1 MLHRRTEILI
11 KCRYRNKYALI
22 WAEFRFKVS
31 TKRFTQNY
39 YFPESG
45 WLLFSSSSLYN
56 WAHAFPV
63 ILCKRYHSI
72 ASLTFY
78 SFGWRLL
85 QCQDETLSSKSVI
98 SFVWN
103 SLKYINIYLYIYI
116 CICIYI
122 LYIYT
127 YIYIYIYL
135 YIYIYIYIY
144 IFIYIIYICVY
155 IVSIIYIYNTY
166 KYIYNLYYFIYKHKT

>member
-98 SFVWN
+98 FFVWN
-103 SLKYINIYLYIYI
+103 SLKYINIYLYIYV
-116 CICIYI
+116 YV
-122 LYIYT
+122 YIY
-127 YIYIYIYL
+127 YIYIHIYTYIYL

-166 KYIYNLYYFIYKHKT
+166 KYIYNLYYFMYKHKT

>member
-98 SFVWN
+98 FFVWN

-116 CICIYI
+116 YVYV
-122 LYIYT
+122 YIY
-127 YIYIYIYL
+127 YIYIYIYIHIYIFIHIHI

-144 IFIYIIYICVY
+144 YIYMCVYSKYYIYI
-155 IVSIIYIYNTY
+155 
-166 KYIYNLYYFIYKHKT
+166 

>member
-1 MLHRRTEILI
+1 MLHRQTEILI

-39 YFPESG
+39 SFPESG

-116 CICIYI
+116 YIYMYMYKYI
-122 LYIYT
+122 LYRYIYIH
-127 YIYIYIYL
+127 IYIYIYL
-135 YIYIYIYIY
+135 YICIYIYICLY
-144 IFIYIIYICVY
+144 ML
-155 IVSIIYIYNTY
+155 YIYVC
-166 KYIYNLYYFIYKHKT
+166 I